1 MGCSAIKTK
10 DKKMYKELNN
20 ILWIDPEID
29 LEENHKN
36 NEDLQSM
43 SDSLNYHSFKKLD
56 EAINHLKFTKFQET
70 SIIIN
75 EKIYSEFIKYL
86 KANLAFMYIIPK
98 IIILAK
104 DKNNFIKNNKDYQN
118 DENKFY
124 QDGGI
129 KTNFDEIKKMISL
142 DDSRRIITEIK
153 DRRIIWFRTVLE
165 LPADR

>member
-29 LEENHKN
+29 WEENQKN
-36 NEDLQSM
+36 NEDLKSM

-75 EKIYSEFIKYL
+75 DKIYSEFIKYL
-86 KANLAFMYIIPK
+86 KANLR
-98 IIILAK
+98 
-104 DKNNFIKNNKDYQN
+104 QN
-118 DENKFY
+118 EFH
-124 QDGGI
+124 
-129 KTNFDEIKKMISL
+129 
-142 DDSRRIITEIK
+142 
-153 DRRIIWFRTVLE
+153 
-165 LPADR
+165 